1 VQLNKRFG
9 FLDDG
14 EDKGGLMASL
24 HSYLSY
30 LAPTGV
36 YYEWHPFLYWLNSLR
51 PAKGG
56 MAYLGKFTQ
65 DQLAQ
70 RQALAS
76 EKELEASGM
85 RDFLTKALS
94 MHQAD
99 PEKFLMRDVM
109 STCLTN
115 IGAGS
120 DTTSISLAAICYWLC
135 KSPAAV
141 QKVGNLC
148 HCCSDFTDTSV
159 QLRAEIDEVIG
170 ASDRSKL
177 ITFQQT
183 QAMPYL
189 QACIKESLR
198 LHPATG
204 LPLSRVVPAGGAMI
218 SGQFFPQGVSEPRS
232 LRGIG

>member
-1 VQLNKRFG
+1 
-9 FLDDG
+9 
-14 EDKGGLMASL
+14 MASL

-51 PAKGG
+51 PQKGG
-56 MAYLGKFTQ
+56 MAYLRTFTR
-65 DQLAQ
+65 DQLVQ

-85 RDFLTKALS
+85 RDFLTKGLS

-109 STCLTN
+109 ATCLTN

-135 KSPAAV
+135 KSPAV
-141 QKVGNLC
+141 MKKV
-148 HCCSDFTDTSV
+148 TS
-159 QLRAEIDEVIG
+159 
-170 ASDRSKL
+170 SDRYSSDS
-177 ITFQQT
+177 
-183 QAMPYL
+183 AD
-189 QACIKESLR
+189 
-198 LHPATG
+198 
-204 LPLSRVVPAGGAMI
+204 I
-218 SGQFFPQGVSEPRS
+218 SV
-232 LRGIG
+232 